1 MLKDILIKL
10 RKYHNYTQEDL
21 AEKINVS
28 RQTIS
33 KWELGQTLPDIYNCQ
48 ELCKIYN
55 ISLDELLQNDNIA
68 PNDKFMFGY
77 CKIDNDK
84 KLHLYKDII
93 LDPKDINY
101 VYYEDTYV
109 PKSIITDIGKVIIE
123 TSEKDYEYNYV
134 DGLVEVVSELR
145 TIVLKAKGEEK

>member
-1 MLKDILIKL
+1 MKVI
-10 RKYHNYTQEDL
+10 
-21 AEKINVS
+21 AEKNTLLGVRYIILLCLFIFFFVLS
-28 RQTIS
+28 TLGTLIS
-33 KWELGQTLPDIYNCQ
+33 SLFLFFDLFMLGMIVLQSVQLYKYNKAPKAC
-48 ELCKIYN
+48 
-55 ISLDELLQNDNIA
+55 IS
-68 PNDKFMFGY
+68 
-77 CKIDNDK
+77 IDNDK

-134 DGLVEVVSELR
+134 GNLVEVVSELKA
-145 TIVLKAKGEEK
+145 IVIKAKGEEK

>member
-1 MLKDILIKL
+1 MKII
-10 RKYHNYTQEDL
+10 
-21 AEKINVS
+21 AEKNTLLGVRYIILLCLFIFFFVLS
-28 RQTIS
+28 TLGTLIS
-33 KWELGQTLPDIYNCQ
+33 SLFLFFDLFMLGMIVLQSVQLYKYNKAPKAC
-48 ELCKIYN
+48 
-55 ISLDELLQNDNIA
+55 IS
-68 PNDKFMFGY
+68 
-77 CKIDNDK
+77 IDNDK

-134 DGLVEVVSELR
+134 GNLVEVVSELKA
-145 TIVLKAKGEEK
+145 IVIKAKGEEK

>member
-1 MLKDILIKL
+1 MKVI
-10 RKYHNYTQEDL
+10 
-21 AEKINVS
+21 AEKNKFLGIRYIILLCLLVFFFVLSILGTLTNNVFLLFALLFLVMIVFQS
-28 RQTIS
+28 VQLYKYNKAPKACIS
-33 KWELGQTLPDIYNCQ
+33 
-48 ELCKIYN
+48 
-55 ISLDELLQNDNIA
+55 
-68 PNDKFMFGY
+68 
-77 CKIDNDK
+77 IDNDK

-134 DGLVEVVSELR
+134 DNILEVVSELKA
-145 TIVLKAKGEEK
+145 IVIKAKGEEK

>member
-48 ELCKIYN
+48 EL
-55 ISLDELLQNDNIA
+55 LQNDNIA

-84 KLHLYKDII
+84 KLQLTDECLEKMNYK
-93 LDPKDINY
+93 
-101 VYYEDTYV
+101 
-109 PKSIITDIGKVIIE
+109 IGDVLLCLGDLKQGIAFVKAE
-123 TSEKDYEYNYV
+123 DYENFAQ
-134 DGLVEVVSELR
+134 E
-145 TIVLKAKGEEK
+145 ILKAKEKFNNDNSNN

>member
-1 MLKDILIKL
+1 MKVIAEKNKLLGIRYIILLCILIL
-10 RKYHNYTQEDL
+10 LFVLSIICTIISNLVFLILDLIILGLIILEIVQLYKYCQ
-21 AEKINVS
+21 APKVC
-28 RQTIS
+28 IS
-33 KWELGQTLPDIYNCQ
+33 
-48 ELCKIYN
+48 
-55 ISLDELLQNDNIA
+55 
-68 PNDKFMFGY
+68 
-77 CKIDNDK
+77 IDNDK

-134 DGLVEVVSELR
+134 DNLIDVVSELKA
-145 TIVLKAKGEEK
+145 IVIKAKGEEK

>member
-1 MLKDILIKL
+1 MLEKRKKIL
-10 RKYHNYTQEDL
+10 EDL

-68 PNDKFMFGY
+68 PNEKFMFGY

-84 KLHLYKDII
+84 KLQLPAECLEKMNYKVGDVLLCLGDLKQGIAF
-93 LDPKDINY
+93 
-101 VYYEDTYV
+101 V
-109 PKSIITDIGKVIIE
+109 KVE
-123 TSEKDYEYNYV
+123 DYENFAQ
-134 DGLVEVVSELR
+134 E
-145 TIVLKAKGEEK
+145 IFKAKEKFNNDNSNN

>member
-1 MLKDILIKL
+1 MKVI
-10 RKYHNYTQEDL
+10 
-21 AEKINVS
+21 AEKNTLLGVRYIILLCLFIFFFVLS
-28 RQTIS
+28 TLGTLIS
-33 KWELGQTLPDIYNCQ
+33 SLFLFFDLFMLGMIVLQSVQLYKYN
-48 ELCKIYN
+48 KAPKAY
-55 ISLDELLQNDNIA
+55 IS
-68 PNDKFMFGY
+68 
-77 CKIDNDK
+77 IDNDK

-134 DGLVEVVSELR
+134 GNLVEVVSELKA
-145 TIVLKAKGEEK
+145 IVIKAKGEEK